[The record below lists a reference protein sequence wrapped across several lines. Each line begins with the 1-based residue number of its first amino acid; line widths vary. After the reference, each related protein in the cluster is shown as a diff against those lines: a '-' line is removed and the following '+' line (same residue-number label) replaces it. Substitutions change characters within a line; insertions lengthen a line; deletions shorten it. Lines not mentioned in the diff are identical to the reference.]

1 MDGWTELNL
10 RQEYMAS
17 IRSWYTPDL
26 FDYYSHDSVL
36 CEACLKYEDWMRELG
51 KSHHLTPAEFE
62 KLYANAKKQLQKDCP
77 KLRKDTSHKGN
88 GTHNGLFAGTLTMS
102 PEWGKTEE
110 DIITAMN
117 KILVQKTC
125 PVEKYAWYLEQTENG
140 TPHIHFIYETESGG
154 RIHQKVFKRY
164 WEWDE
169 SIKCGKGHKGGYH
182 SAVKS
187 EIAYQEYIAKDSG
200 RHDVKGFPA

>member
-1 MDGWTELNL
+1 MAYPRDWICDTTFSTAEEKA
-10 RQEYMAS
+10 QYYMHNGE
-17 IRSWYTPDL
+17 W
-26 FDYYSHDSVL
+26 
-36 CEACLKYEDWMRELG
+36 CEPCLIYEDWQRELA
-51 KSHHLTPAEFE
+51 KSTHYTPQQWN
-62 KLYANAKKQLQKDCP
+62 KLFDDATKKWLKTCP
-77 KLRKDTSHKGN
+77 MKHASTSHKGN
-88 GTHNGLFAGTLTMS
+88 GAPKGLFAGTLTMS

-110 DIITAMN
+110 DIVSAMQ
-117 KILVQKTC
+117 KIFSQKTC
-125 PVEKYAWYLEQTENG
+125 PVKNYAWYLEATENG

-182 SAVKS
+182 SSVKS

-200 RHDVKGFPA
+200 RHDVKGFPV